1 MGAHPDILKNSIL
14 GAHCFSLFVAVFHC
28 VSSFLIV
35 FNNFLPFVIICHRL
49 FAVFHQFSTFFIV
62 FCRFHHFWQ
71 FFVTFHCFSPF
82 FAVFIV
88 FHLKI
93 PHNQGQG
100 HKVCFKQ
107 STTVAISMAR
117 PESSGDE
124 IKPNTGN
131 LCPNFNFKI
140 SPCLVLFH
148 LRKNPA
154 AP

>member
-1 MGAHPDILKNSIL
+1 MRRTHNSIMGAHPDILKNSIL

-62 FCRFHHFWQ
+62 FCRFHHR
-71 FFVTFHCFSPF
+71 
-82 FAVFIV
+82 
-88 FHLKI
+88 
-93 PHNQGQG
+93 
-100 HKVCFKQ
+100 Q
-107 STTVAISMAR
+107 STTVAISMVR
-117 PESSGDE
+117 LESSGDE
-124 IKPNTGN
+124 IQPNTGN